1 MIQFTFIHLLFLF
14 FLEGNNERKK
24 EFQIVRSVGP
34 PGLRLIPEVTS
45 HSTFNGSLYSG

>member
-1 MIQFTFIHLLFLF
+1 MIQFTFIHLLV
-14 FLEGNNERKK
+14 FLEGNNEREKK
-24 EFQIVRSVGP
+24 FQIVRSVGP

>member
-1 MIQFTFIHLLFLF
+1 MIQFTFIHFCCF
-14 FLEGNNERKK
+14 FVEGNNERKK

-45 HSTFNGSLYSG
+45 HFTFNGSLYSG